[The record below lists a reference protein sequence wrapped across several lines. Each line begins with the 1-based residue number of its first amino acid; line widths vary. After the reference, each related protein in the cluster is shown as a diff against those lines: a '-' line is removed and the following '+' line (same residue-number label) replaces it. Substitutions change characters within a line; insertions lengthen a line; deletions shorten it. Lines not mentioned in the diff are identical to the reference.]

1 MPVLLQCPR
10 CGFNYVK
17 PVKEA
22 GQLIT
27 CRRCQLVFTA
37 AQDPIASAPPPPA
50 EPPEVF
56 PFSTPTTIPSTPTH
70 FVLESETVH
79 EVEQIEVLDEPGAQP
94 PGSLEIDGAPPAG
107 PEYDDVEVPAPP
119 PQTKQT
125 PTPLPAKAADA
136 GPLPTPASAVD
147 QVEVVVEPV
156 GAPSPPPAT
165 FAETF
170 DDHSGRERPPP
181 LPRRD
186 RARSF
191 DIRKRPTAEAGVPVA
206 IWLGLAGGGVAVLL
220 LVLVLVLVL
229 RSGTPARPPVAG
241 GALPPEQ
248 FLPPPQEWPLPPDQ
262 RGPAPWLPKPRVT
275 AGEIPAAADLEGLI
289 GYWPCDEETA
299 PAAAHPRR
307 PAGEIG
313 RAHV

>member
-37 AQDPIASAPPPPA
+37 AQDPIAPAPPAPA

-79 EVEQIEVLDEPGAQP
+79 EVEQIEVLDEPGPQRA
-94 PGSLEIDGAPPAG
+94 GSLEIDGAPPAG
-107 PEYDDVEVPAPP
+107 PKYDDVEVLAPP
-119 PQTKQT
+119 PQTKPT
-125 PTPLPAKAADA
+125 PPPLPAKAANA
-136 GPLPTPASAVD
+136 GPLPPPASAVD
-147 QVEVVVEPV
+147 PVEVVVEPV
-156 GAPSPPPAT
+156 GAPSPSSASYVE
-165 FAETF
+165 AF

-186 RARSF
+186 RARSL

-220 LVLVLVLVL
+220 LVLVLVLLL
-229 RSGTPARPPVAG
+229 RSGTAAGPPGAG
-241 GALPPEQ
+241 GALPPGAV
-248 FLPPPQEWPLPPDQ
+248 PPP
-262 RGPAPWLPKPRVT
+262 APGW
-275 AGEIPAAADLEGLI
+275 
-289 GYWPCDEETA
+289 
-299 PAAAHPRR
+299 
-307 PAGEIG
+307 
-313 RAHV
+313 

>member
-37 AQDPIASAPPPPA
+37 AQDPIPPAPPPPPA

-94 PGSLEIDGAPPAG
+94 PGSLEIDSAPPAG
-107 PEYDDVEVPAPP
+107 RKYDDVEVLAPP
-119 PQTKQT
+119 PQAKQT
-125 PTPLPAKAADA
+125 PPPLPAKAADA
-136 GPLPTPASAVD
+136 GPLPPPASPPAGAVD

-156 GAPSPPPAT
+156 L
-165 FAETF
+165 EIVNEE
-170 DDHSGRERPPP
+170 D
-181 LPRRD
+181 RD
-186 RARSF
+186 RAGRVLAKTESACLITNSITARVVMEPVVTVEAERVRS
-191 DIRKRPTAEAGVPVA
+191 
-206 IWLGLAGGGVAVLL
+206 
-220 LVLVLVLVL
+220 
-229 RSGTPARPPVAG
+229 
-241 GALPPEQ
+241 
-248 FLPPPQEWPLPPDQ
+248 
-262 RGPAPWLPKPRVT
+262 
-275 AGEIPAAADLEGLI
+275 
-289 GYWPCDEETA
+289 
-299 PAAAHPRR
+299 
-307 PAGEIG
+307 
-313 RAHV
+313 